1 MKYRFKSPDFS
12 TIGYVLFFIAIV
24 ENRFMEYKPVL
35 MVLYVLR
42 IIFAVKGYYLIFI
55 HLKKTRRLLYPGLL
69 LLQLLYSI
77 VIIVSGVVNH
87 NITLGIIYSIFIWI
101 GITHYILNSSK
112 TNSAFLRVIDS
123 MFKLVAILTLAL
135 TILLPGVMITYSYD
149 GTRIIEGFYGG
160 KNALPMYLVTGLCL
174 NLMVFES
181 DGSRKLWRRFLYPLI
196 CIILLFASG
205 SGTGS
210 VIAIIFMILYYTKLY
225 KFINTYNTMIIH
237 TITIF
242 SVVVFRL
249 QERYLYPLIVDVLHR
264 DITLTYRTDIWAIAI
279 KYFSRNCFLGYGL
292 GNNVIALNLALPGWY
307 QFIINETHNGILDVA
322 LSLGILGLI
331 PFLAFI
337 FVIIRTYDNSEN
349 KSISQI
355 MKLYLFIY
363 FAGAISESAFTLSRL
378 TFWSMLFIGLAVID
392 SNATGDIKTGLRAEI
407 YE

>member
-12 TIGYVLFFIAIV
+12 TIGYMLFFLAIV

-35 MVLYVLR
+35 MALYMLR
-42 IIFAVKGYYLIFI
+42 IIFAVRGYYLIFI
-55 HLKKTRRLLYPGLL
+55 HLKKTRKPRYPGVL
-69 LLQLLYSI
+69 LLQFLYSM
-77 VIIVSGVVNH
+77 VIIVSGVINH
-87 NITLGIIYSIFIWI
+87 NITFGIVYSILIWI
-101 GITHYILNSSK
+101 GITHFILNSSVANY
-112 TNSAFLRVIDS
+112 TFLRAIDG
-123 MFKLVAILTLAL
+123 MFKLVTILTLAL

-160 KNALPMYLVTGLCL
+160 KNAMPMYLLTGLCL
-174 NLMVFES
+174 NLLVYES

-196 CIILLFASG
+196 CMLLLFASG

-225 KFINTYNTMIIH
+225 RLINTYNTMIIH
-237 TITIF
+237 TIAIF
-242 SVVVFRL
+242 SVVVYRL

-279 KYFSRNCFLGYGL
+279 KYFSKNCFLGYGL

-331 PFLAFI
+331 PFLLFI
-337 FVIIRTYDNSEN
+337 IIIIRTYDNSEN

-355 MKLYLFIY
+355 MKLYLFVY

-378 TFWSMLFIGLAVID
+378 TFWSMLFIGLAVIED
-392 SNATGDIKTGLRAEI
+392 SDANRRKKQR
-407 YE
+407 